1 MSSHALRRY
10 ALLAIATAVATIGMK
25 SAASILTG
33 SVGLFS
39 DALESGVN
47 LLAAVTAYFSLW
59 YAARPADENHTYG
72 HQKIE
77 FFASGLEGLL
87 ILLAGIGT
95 IVYALDRIFEPHPLR
110 DLQLGTGIAIAAAVL
125 NLVVARILLRVG
137 RRSRSIVLESDGH
150 HLMTDVYTSA
160 AVVGGLVLVAL
171 TGATYLDPILA
182 IAVALHILVTGFRLM
197 RRSFNGLMDHALSP
211 EEQGRLRAAIRAA
224 LPAGTDFH
232 ALRTRQAGA
241 KIFAEFHLLVS
252 GDATVRVAHELAH
265 RVEDAL
271 RGTEPNLAVT
281 IHIEPI
287 DEASSWEAVE
297 LARLGEAEA
306 PAETRP

>member
-1 MSSHALRRY
+1 MSSHTLRRY

-110 DLQLGTGIAIAAAVL
+110 ELQLGTGIAIAAAVL

>member
-1 MSSHALRRY
+1 MSSHSLRRY

-25 SAASILTG
+25 SAASVLTG

-95 IVYALDRIFEPHPLR
+95 IVYALDRIVEPHPLR
-110 DLQLGTGIAIAAAVL
+110 DLQLGTGIAIAAAAL
-125 NLVVARILLRVG
+125 NLVVARILLSVG

-252 GDATVRVAHELAH
+252 GDATVRAAHELAH